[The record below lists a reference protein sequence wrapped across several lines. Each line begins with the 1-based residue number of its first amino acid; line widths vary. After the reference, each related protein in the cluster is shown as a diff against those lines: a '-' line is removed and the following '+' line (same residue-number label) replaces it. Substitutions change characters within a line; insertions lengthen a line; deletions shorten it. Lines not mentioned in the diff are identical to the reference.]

1 MSDFKR
7 KILVVDDE
15 AGMRHMLR
23 LVLEKE
29 GYEVVD
35 AADAET
41 GLEVLVREEA
51 DVALCDI
58 RMPGMD
64 GLGFL
69 REISQMPINPTLIM
83 MSAYG
88 SVDMA
93 LECMKQGAYDYI
105 SKPFKPDEVILTVR
119 KAEERLRL
127 LRENSLMMNQLRTRK
142 SHRNIAYKSE
152 LMENVMSLVVQVAD
166 VRSPV
171 LVTGETGT
179 GKELIARALHDEGSR
194 SEAPFLAVNCS
205 AIAPN
210 LIESELFGHAKGSFT
225 GADRHHRGLFEEAD
239 GGTLFLDEIG
249 ELPLDLQPKLL
260 RVLQE
265 GEVRRVGESKS
276 RKVDVRVLAATARDL
291 QEATESGIFRDDLFY
306 RLAVVEI
313 RIPALRERRE
323 DIPLLAEH
331 FLKII
336 SERDHRNLP
345 TLTEDAVA
353 SLLEY
358 DWPGNVR
365 ELENFMEKTVIFCR
379 DEKIDAAHMPWE
391 FRRRSRESTDG
402 LSLKDANERLEKE
415 YIRKALASTDGNRTQ
430 AAKILEISLR
440 ALQYK
445 IKEYD
450 LK

>member
-1 MSDFKR
+1 M
-7 KILVVDDE
+7 
-15 AGMRHMLR
+15 
-23 LVLEKE
+23 
-29 GYEVVD
+29 
-35 AADAET
+35 
-41 GLEVLVREEA
+41 
-51 DVALCDI
+51 
-58 RMPGMD
+58 
-64 GLGFL
+64 
-69 REISQMPINPTLIM
+69 
-83 MSAYG
+83 
-88 SVDMA
+88 
-93 LECMKQGAYDYI
+93 
-105 SKPFKPDEVILTVR
+105 R

-179 GKELIARALHDEGSR
+179 GKELIARALHEEGSR

-313 RIPALRERRE
+313 RIPALRERKE

-415 YIRKALASTDGNRTQ
+415 FIRKALASTDGNRTQ